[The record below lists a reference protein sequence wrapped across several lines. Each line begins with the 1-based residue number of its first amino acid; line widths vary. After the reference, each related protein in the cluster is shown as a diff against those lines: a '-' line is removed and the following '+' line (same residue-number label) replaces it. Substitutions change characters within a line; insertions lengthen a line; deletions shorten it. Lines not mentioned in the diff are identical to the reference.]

1 MAGFAAPDLDVMLD
15 EVIRPGRS
23 RARWVWPIAAAV
35 LLLTVPLITLLLR
48 SNSHPAH
55 PATRPTPASKLL
67 GSVPWTG
74 VAVSQGHD
82 GRSVSVWVD
91 TQRTPDWCR
100 DAGLP
105 VLQASTVEKPDKITI
120 QVRAY
125 GPPGYQP
132 PTFPPG
138 TLLGCPAVRLLP
150 IPLLVQLSA
159 PIGQRS
165 LVDATTGQSHPVG
178 QAADL
183 PSLTG
188 LPAGY
193 VDEGATPELGR
204 ADKETVD
211 QFGVLQFAARRT
223 YRNGNDGL
231 TLERYQNKPT
241 VPAEY
246 VQLNATGTVLGHPAQ
261 VVGGRG
267 STPGLGS
274 TRAGCVE
281 WSGDGYDWQ
290 LCPQDFE
297 DYLTNR
303 SFTAAE
309 LLDLAN
315 SLR

>member
-1 MAGFAAPDLDVMLD
+1 M
-15 EVIRPGRS
+15 
-23 RARWVWPIAAAV
+23 WPIVAAV

-55 PATRPTPASKLL
+55 PASRPTPASKLL
-67 GSVPWTG
+67 GSVSWTG

-91 TQRTPDWCR
+91 AQRGLDWCM

-105 VLQASTVEKPDKITI
+105 VLRASTVEQPGKITI

-125 GPPGYQP
+125 QPIGYRPPTAPPGAQ
-132 PTFPPG
+132 
-138 TLLGCPAVRLLP
+138 LGCSAVRWLP
-150 IPLLVQLSA
+150 VPLLVRLSA

-165 LVDATTGQSHPVG
+165 LVDATTGQSHPVR
-178 QAADL
+178 QAADM

-193 VDEGATPELGR
+193 VDEGSTPELGR
-204 ADKETVD
+204 ADKVTVV
-211 QFGVLQFAARRT
+211 QFGVLNYAARRT
-223 YRNGNDGL
+223 YRNGNNDGL
-231 TLERYQNKPT
+231 TLDRYQKKPIE
-241 VPAEY
+241 PAAY
-246 VQLNATGTVLGHPAQ
+246 VQVNATGTVLGHPAQ

-274 TRAGCVE
+274 TKAGCVE
-281 WSGDGYDWQ
+281 WSGDGYSWQ
-290 LCPQDFE
+290 LCGG
-297 DYLTNR
+297 

>member
-1 MAGFAAPDLDVMLD
+1 V
-15 EVIRPGRS
+15 S
-23 RARWVWPIAAAV
+23 RLLRYRWMWIAAV
-35 LLLTVPLITLLLR
+35 LLLTVPLTTFLLW

-91 TQRTPDWCR
+91 AQLAPDWCI

-105 VLQASTVEKPDKITI
+105 VLRASTVEQPGKITI

-125 GPPGYQP
+125 EPIGYRPPTAPPGA
-132 PTFPPG
+132 
-138 TLLGCPAVRLLP
+138 LLGCTLARSLP

-165 LVDATTGQSHPVG
+165 LVDATTGQSHPVR
-178 QAADL
+178 QAADM
-183 PSLTG
+183 PSLTR

-193 VDEGATPELGR
+193 VDEGSTPELGQ
-204 ADKETVD
+204 ADGVTVV
-211 QFGVLQFAARRT
+211 QFGVLNFTARRT
-223 YRNGNDGL
+223 YRNGNNNELILD
-231 TLERYQNKPT
+231 RYQKKKKPT
-241 VPAEY
+241 IPDPYDQV
-246 VQLNATGTVLGHPAQ
+246 NATGTVLGHPAQ
-261 VVGGRG
+261 VVGGHG

-274 TRAGCVE
+274 TRAGCLE
-281 WSGDGYDWQ
+281 WSGDGYSWQ
-290 LCPQDFE
+290 LCGG
-297 DYLTNR
+297 